1 MEDHKL
7 NDSLVDMEKHIQGIL
22 PAMSPAKKGSRKIS
36 SFRRGPSSVD
46 LLRQETSSSNK
57 KPKKRVHLSK
67 CGIAFLVI
75 ALVQGIIVALIVI
88 LEY

>member
-7 NDSLVDMEKHIQGIL
+7 NDSLVDLEKHIQDIL
-22 PAMSPAKKGSRKIS
+22 PAMSPRHKKGSSKIS

-57 KPKKRVHLSK
+57 KPKKRIQLSNW
-67 CGIAFLVI
+67 GIAFLVI
-75 ALVQGIIVALIVI
+75 ALAQGIVVALIP
-88 LEY
+88 